1 MPSVVSP
8 PPAREES
15 PSRRNNAAV
24 EVSAVEQGVTAA
36 VPVPKAESSSP
47 EDNAVATMILAL
59 EKMAPDG
66 QFRPKAE
73 LQQASMESTPVRR
86 NSTWNSRGTSRSQ
99 DDDDAFQDIDDATR
113 AEQRRAKSTPKVRFA
128 DKAEHRSPKK
138 GSPKKGSPKKGSP
151 KKGSPKKGSPKKG
164 GDVVSLAAIAK
175 RSKAKRMK
183 QREGAPSPSL
193 SDSETD
199 LMRTKVV
206 QAAGEV
212 SGGSTEGLASWA
224 PLSKHGS
231 RPPSRPHL
239 YADALF
245 AEDGNSADDDYSV
258 RSDPTNGSSIDS
270 SYNVAPKGDDI
281 FDSLMDMV
289 ASPFNMSMD
298 EDTSLPAPTEDEA
311 TVEEY
316 MDDESFSV
324 KQGETSPAG
333 HVFCLDNEAAEAS
346 ASCQLQGPDVFSDL
360 SSALNF
366 QEDDPEAPLPSP
378 TTTTFSQRDTKEETS
393 KGYLSDFSSVFSLD
407 RVFSTDVTDLE
418 CGALGKDP
426 KGDEDAKAKTTE
438 AATAPT
444 QPSDAPG
451 EETVGSILLS
461 PYKSLELAAAAMAN
475 VTQQCEDESKKL
487 FLPLP
492 SFHNTPVPATAPSPA
507 PERETPVDAEL
518 ERVHQSKKDSD
529 ALKRKHSKGGDVDVD
544 VGYSPSTID
553 TADYPSDD
561 DDTEAS
567 ESSGFQGL
575 PNSPFLYT
583 LRSVMKSPVAFSKS
597 FGSYTGASTPTQ
609 EMKADAA
616 QAKVEAAKDDKNV
629 VLETVLSTIRMS
641 LSMMAGDHTD
651 EAEKVEGE
659 TETGVKEETKPEDGN
674 GGNRSS
680 RPFDQVLSSFQE
692 AVDCQKEDPDKEK
705 TEEGDKT
712 EGDKNAYFLS
722 NLSKS
727 FSFWNKEDGPTTT
740 TTTAATM
747 DTADDASQKAYSPCP
762 DTFSFLRTNKSM
774 STAKNTASIEE
785 QAPAPAIEDQASVLP
800 RPVDLAKI
808 KTNIYVTTKGASLTY
823 GPDSRHRSETSL
835 TKNVSVAKD
844 TAVAKDASIAKDAS
858 LTKNPSVGEHTSLS
872 KNSSYGKEEPASVHV
887 LHLTFSND
895 ASETASSVPESPKYK
910 MPSRSPGRV
919 VKSLQQPRK
928 TKEEKLCEENEKE
941 PPLRPTTSPG
951 GSVTSLLTPMRP
963 TRHTKPMPPEEFHA
977 EDKMLERIMTPPRPT
992 RRLLLD
998 SLIEE
1003 KGEKEEKSFSSKS
1016 PVSDTWADFDA
1027 DTTADSWED
1036 FKGGAFFKNA
1046 WPEEEK
1052 TTPLETRITVEEEHF
1067 TITSRSS
1074 SFAKLEGKSKS
1085 LPPASPVS
1093 TKDPAVYGQSSP
1105 EFRSFG
1111 RRSLIQDL
1119 NGTTTAEI

>member
-1 MPSVVSP
+1 MPSVASP
-8 PPAREES
+8 PPTREES

-36 VPVPKAESSSP
+36 VPVPRAESSSP
-47 EDNAVATMILAL
+47 EDNAVATMISAL

-66 QFRPKAE
+66 QFRPKAA

-86 NSTWNSRGTSRSQ
+86 NSTRSQ
-99 DDDDAFQDIDDATR
+99 DDDAFQDIDDATR
-113 AEQRRAKSTPKVRFA
+113 AEQRRAKSTPKVRFV
-128 DKAEHRSPKK
+128 DKAERRSPKK
-138 GSPKKGSPKKGSP
+138 GSTKKGSTKKGST
-151 KKGSPKKGSPKKG
+151 KKG

-183 QREGAPSPSL
+183 QRQGATSPSL

-212 SGGSTEGLASWA
+212 SPRGGRGSTEGLAS

-258 RSDPTNGSSIDS
+258 RSDPTNESSIDS

-289 ASPFNMSMD
+289 SSPFNMSMD
-298 EDTSLPAPTEDEA
+298 EDTSLPVPTEDEA

-324 KQGETSPAG
+324 LQGETSPAG
-333 HVFCLDNEAAEAS
+333 HRFCLDNEVSFETQAAEAS
-346 ASCQLQGPDVFSDL
+346 ASCQLQGPAVFSDL

-366 QEDDPEAPLPSP
+366 QEDDPEAPKPSP
-378 TTTTFSQRDTKEETS
+378 GTTTFSQRDTKEETS

-426 KGDEDAKAKTTE
+426 KGDEDTKAKSTE

-451 EETVGSILLS
+451 EETVDSILLS
-461 PYKSLELAAAAMAN
+461 PSKSLELAAAAVAN
-475 VTQQCEDESKKL
+475 VTQQCEEESKKL
-487 FLPLP
+487 FLSLP
-492 SFHNTPVPATAPSPA
+492 SFHNTPVPAVAPSLA
-507 PERETPVDAEL
+507 PERKTPVDAEL

-529 ALKRKHSKGGDVDVD
+529 ALKRKHSKGGDVDV
-544 VGYSPSTID
+544 GYSPSTIE
-553 TADYPSDD
+553 TVDYPSDD

-567 ESSGFQGL
+567 ESSGFQSL
-575 PNSPFLYT
+575 PKSPFLYT

-609 EMKADAA
+609 EMEADAA
-616 QAKVEAAKDDKNV
+616 QAKVEEAKDDKNV
-629 VLETVLSTIRMS
+629 VLDTVISTIRMS

-651 EAEKVEGE
+651 EEEKVVGE
-659 TETGVKEETKPEDGN
+659 TETGGKEENKPKDVN
-674 GGNRSS
+674 GGSRSS

-692 AVDCQKEDPDKEK
+692 AVACQKEDPDKEK

-727 FSFWNKEDGPTTT
+727 FSFWNKGDGPNTT
-740 TTTAATM
+740 TTTATTM
-747 DTADDASQKAYSPCP
+747 DTADDASQKAYLPCP
-762 DTFSFLRTNKSM
+762 NTFSFLRTNKSM
-774 STAKNTASIEE
+774 STAKNTASVEE
-785 QAPAPAIEDQASVLP
+785 QVPAPAIEDQASVLP

-844 TAVAKDASIAKDAS
+844 TAVAKDAPIAKDAS

-872 KNSSYGKEEPASVHV
+872 KNSSYGKEEPVSVHV

-895 ASETASSVPESPKYK
+895 ASETASSVPESPRYK

-928 TKEEKLCEENEKE
+928 TKEEKLCEEEKE
-941 PPLRPTTSPG
+941 HPLRPTTSPG
-951 GSVTSLLTPMRP
+951 GSVTSLPIPMRP
-963 TRHTKPMPPEEFHA
+963 TRHTKPMSPEEFHA
-977 EDKMLERIMTPPRPT
+977 EEKMLERIMTPPRPA

-1003 KGEKEEKSFSSKS
+1003 KREKEEKPFSSKS

-1052 TTPLETRITVEEEHF
+1052 TTPLETRITVEEETF

-1093 TKDPAVYGQSSP
+1093 TKDPAMYGQSSP